1 MKTHI
6 LYNARERF
14 IRLLDSMKH
23 DIDKTDDDNI
33 ITFETGYNK
42 ALEDVKQEVNL
53 MI

>member
-14 IRLLDSMKH
+14 IRLLDSLKH
-23 DIDKTDDDNI
+23 DIDKNDPDNVI
-33 ITFETGYNK
+33 AFETGYNK

-53 MI
+53 ML